1 MIANYN
7 DPSAPK
13 TINKWAMQDFGGFTN
28 STYPTTFGVFN
39 SQGSS
44 NLGGYADP
52 QADQLITAS
61 INGSDPAAVTA
72 EAAYLTTQQPGLFQ
86 PEPDGAMGSSAIL
99 VWKKN
104 VSGDPKS
111 FESLTQA
118 YWNPEYW
125 FFTK

>member
-1 MIANYN
+1 
-7 DPSAPK
+7 
-13 TINKWAMQDFGGFTN
+13 
-28 STYPTTFGVFN
+28 VFN

-52 QADQLITAS
+52 QADKLITGS
-61 INGSDPAAVTA
+61 INSSDPKAVTS